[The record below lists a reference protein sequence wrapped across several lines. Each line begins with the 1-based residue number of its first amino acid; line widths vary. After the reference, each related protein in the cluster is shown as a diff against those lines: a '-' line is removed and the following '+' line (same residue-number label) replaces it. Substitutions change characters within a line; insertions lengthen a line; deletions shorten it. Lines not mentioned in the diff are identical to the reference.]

1 MEWASSFSLL
11 VLGASALIAQVALIR
26 EVSGLFYGNEL
37 FVGWALFSWLLWS
50 GIFSLGFGRFLSPG
64 GKAARIFPVA
74 HSLVAILFPASLW
87 FARTGRA
94 WIGLPG
100 LAPDLPSAMLLVFL
114 LLAPL
119 TATFAVLFIAAAKVS
134 ANRAAESRWGQR
146 LGLCYMWETLG
157 FVIGGLWF
165 AYDLVHAVPFLTAQR
180 VAWMNVG
187 AAAIRYRP
195 LPHRS
200 LAGRISLAL
209 AAACATV
216 LTAATNHLARYTLR
230 MVFPQQDIL
239 LYRSS
244 VYGTFAITQLGSQ
257 RNFYHS
263 GSLLGS
269 DADEEW
275 NEQRVHLPLLFHSAP
290 RRILMI
296 GGGLTGAL
304 SEVLKHQPQQVDYVE
319 LDPVFLRAAR
329 AFLPEAVNAAFEDSR
344 VTIIPED
351 GRAYLNRITSFNDG
365 PRYDVILINVSDPTT
380 LFVNRLFTRE
390 AFVRARTA
398 LRPGG
403 ILSTYLT
410 FTPDFFSAEQSAL
423 PACVQKT
430 LQQVFPSVLML
441 PEYAVFFI
449 ASPDQ
454 TLDSNPAPLLERLAE
469 RKPETAFVHAPFI
482 EYRLTT
488 DRNRQVAQ
496 LFQRLRIVPN
506 NDRRPIAVFYAIM
519 RWLRMLHPQLASFV
533 AALGIFPAWVI
544 LFATALIAI
553 AAAARARASSTG
565 GILLGMAGMSFT
577 LMATEM
583 VILLLFQI
591 LYGYLYYRISLI
603 VATMMLGLAAG
614 SWTGTHFASP
624 QRVHLAILHI
634 ASGLFILATAG
645 LVFGGSAL
653 GERMPGLFQFSLIVG
668 ALLAGLLG
676 GLEFS
681 LANRLVFENAPE
693 DHRRA
698 GWVYAADLLGSCA
711 GTLLTSLWFLPV
723 YGVGATL
730 TGLLLL
736 NSGLALAMAIPTR
749 RAPFCK

>member
-11 VLGASALIAQVALIR
+11 VLGASALIAQVVLIR

-37 FVGWALFSWLLWS
+37 FVGWALFSWLVWS
-50 GIFSLGFGRFLSPG
+50 GIFSLGFGRFLSAD
-64 GKAARIFPVA
+64 GKTARILPVA

-100 LAPDLPSAMLLVFL
+100 LAPDLPSAMVLVFL

-119 TATFAVLFIAAAKVS
+119 TATFAALFIAAAKVP
-134 ANRAAESRWGQR
+134 ANRAADSRWGQR
-146 LGLCYMWETLG
+146 LSLCYMWETLG
-157 FVIGGLWF
+157 FVAGGLWF
-165 AYDLVHAVPFLTAQR
+165 AMDLVHADPFLTTQR
-180 VAWMNVG
+180 VAWLNAG
-187 AAAIRYRP
+187 AAAVRY
-195 LPHRS
+195 LPRSHRS
-200 LAGRISLAL
+200 LMGRLTLAL
-209 AAACATV
+209 AAACATI
-216 LTAATNHLARYTLR
+216 LTAATDHLARYTLR
-230 MVFPQQDIL
+230 KVFPQQDIL

-244 VYGTFAITQLGSQ
+244 VYGTFAITQLGTQ

-275 NEQRVHLPLLFHSAP
+275 NEQRVHLPLLFHPAP

-329 AFLPEAVNAAFEDSR
+329 AFLPEVVNAAFEDSR

-351 GRAYLNRITSFNDG
+351 GRAYLNRITSSDDG
-365 PRYDVILINVSDPTT
+365 PRYDVILISVSDPTT

-390 AFVRARTA
+390 AFLRARVA

-403 ILSTYLT
+403 LLSTYLT

-454 TLDSNPAPLLERLAE
+454 TLDSDPAPLLERLAE
-469 RKPETAFVHAPFI
+469 RKPKTAFVHAPFI

-488 DRNRQVAQ
+488 DRNRQVAE
-496 LFQRLRIVPN
+496 LFQRLQVIPN
-506 NDRRPIAVFYAIM
+506 NDRRPIAVFYAIT
-519 RWLRMLHPQLASFV
+519 RWLRMLHPRLASVV

-544 LFATALIAI
+544 LFTTALIAI
-553 AAAARARASSTG
+553 AAAARTRASSTG

-583 VILLLFQI
+583 IILLLFQI

-603 VATMMLGLAAG
+603 VAAMMLGLAAG
-614 SWTGTHFASP
+614 SWTGTQVASP
-624 QRVHLAILHI
+624 RRAYLAMLHLAVGVFL
-634 ASGLFILATAG
+634 LALGA
-645 LVFGGSAL
+645 LVFGGSAW
-653 GERMPGLFQFSLIVG
+653 GERLRPIFQFLLILG

-681 LANRLVFENAPE
+681 FVNRLVFENASE

-698 GWVYAADLLGSCA
+698 GWVYAADLFGSCA
-711 GTLLTSLWFLPV
+711 GTLLTSMWFLPV

-736 NSGLALAMAIPTR
+736 NSGLSLAMMAPPR
-749 RAPFCK
+749 RASIRE